1 MARFLVFRENN
12 IVMDIKQAI
21 LKSIYAELTAEERS
35 ALEHW
40 LAEDEEHR
48 RVYERVSAYL
58 KEEDAVAFLATVD
71 VEGAWQRLK
80 RRQGR
85 RLRRVMAVAASVA
98 AVVALVM
105 VLWTGK
111 NERPEKT
118 GETMAMPM
126 ARATMTLST
135 GEVWR
140 LGNVAEVE
148 RAAGMGVAVTDSV
161 IEIRGHDAAMEGLTE
176 VKEPV
181 ISVLDV
187 PRGEWYSLVLADGTR
202 VRVNALSKL
211 EFPLSFDGQA
221 ERRVK
226 LSGEAFFEVAKD
238 GTCPFRVETRRQT
251 ITVTGT
257 AFNVTAYADMADRTT
272 LCEGSVEVMTNQGKQ
287 LTLVP
292 GQQLVVDEAGQ
303 VQVREVD
310 VTIFTAWMDGVY
322 YFDGKTLE
330 EVFLEL
336 GRWFDVREVR
346 YDDPTLA
353 QRTFSGKLVKASG
366 LATILAMIEKG
377 TTARIHY
384 ADGVIT
390 IEAK

>member
-1 MARFLVFRENN
+1 
-12 IVMDIKQAI
+12 MDIKQAI
-21 LKSIYAELTAEERS
+21 LKSIYAELTAEER
-35 ALEHW
+35 AVLERW
-40 LAEDEEHR
+40 LAEDEGHR

-85 RLRRVMAVAASVA
+85 HLRRMMTVAASVA

-111 NERPEKT
+111 NERPEKA
-118 GETMAMPM
+118 GETVAMPM

-238 GTCPFRVETRRQT
+238 GTCPFRVETGRQT

-366 LATILAMIEKG
+366 LTTILAMIEKG

>member
-1 MARFLVFRENN
+1 
-12 IVMDIKQAI
+12 MDIKQAI

-111 NERPEKT
+111 NERPEEA
-118 GETMAMPM
+118 GETVAMPM

-140 LGNVAEVE
+140 LGNVVEME

-161 IEIRGHDAAMEGLTE
+161 IEIRGHEGAEAMEGLTE

-187 PRGEWYSLVLADGTR
+187 PRGEWYSLVLADGTL
-202 VRVNALSKL
+202 VLVNDLSKI
-211 EFPLSFDGQA
+211 EFPISFDGQE
-221 ERRVK
+221 ERLWKV
-226 LSGEAFFEVAKD
+226 SGEAFFEVAKD
-238 GTCPFRVETRRQT
+238 GTCPFRVETGRQT

-336 GRWFDVREVR
+336 
-346 YDDPTLA
+346 L
-353 QRTFSGKLVKASG
+353 L
-366 LATILAMIEKG
+366 
-377 TTARIHY
+377 
-384 ADGVIT
+384 
-390 IEAK
+390 

>member
-1 MARFLVFRENN
+1 MENASD
-12 IVMDIKQAI
+12 MDIKQAI
-21 LKSIYAELTAEERS
+21 LKSIYGELSGKERE
-35 ALEHW
+35 ALERW
-40 LAEDEEHR
+40 LEEDERHR

-85 RLRRVMAVAASVA
+85 RLRRVMTVAASVA
-98 AVVALVM
+98 AVMVLVM
-105 VLWTGK
+105 LLWTGK
-111 NERPEKT
+111 DERPEKA

-140 LGNVAEVE
+140 LGNVEEVE
-148 RAAGMGVAVTDSV
+148 RAAGMGVAVRDSV
-161 IEIRGHDAAMEGLTE
+161 IEIRGNEGAEAMEGLTE
-176 VKEPV
+176 IKEPV

-202 VRVNALSKL
+202 VRVNALSRL

-226 LSGEAFFEVAKD
+226 LSGEVFFEVAKD
-238 GTCPFRVETRRQT
+238 NTCPFRVETGRQT

-257 AFNVTAYADMADRTT
+257 AFNVTAYAEMADRTT

-346 YDDPTLA
+346 YDDPALA

-366 LATILAMIEKG
+366 LATILEMIEKG

>member
-1 MARFLVFRENN
+1 
-12 IVMDIKQAI
+12 MDIKQAI
-21 LKSIYAELTAEERS
+21 LKSIYAELTAEERA
-35 ALEHW
+35 ALERW

-58 KEEDAVAFLATVD
+58 KEEDAVAFLATLD

-85 RLRRVMAVAASVA
+85 RLRRMMTVAASVA

-111 NERPEKT
+111 NERPEKA
-118 GETMAMPM
+118 GKMVAMPM

-238 GTCPFRVETRRQT
+238 GTCPFRVETGRQT

>member
-1 MARFLVFRENN
+1 
-12 IVMDIKQAI
+12 MDIKQAI
-21 LKSIYAELTAEERS
+21 LKSIYAELTAEER
-35 ALEHW
+35 AVLERW
-40 LAEDEEHR
+40 LAEDEGHR

-58 KEEDAVAFLATVD
+58 KEEDAVAFLATLD

-85 RLRRVMAVAASVA
+85 HLRRMMTVAASVA

-111 NERPEKT
+111 NERPEKA
-118 GETMAMPM
+118 GETVAMPM

-238 GTCPFRVETRRQT
+238 GTCPFRVETGRQT

-366 LATILAMIEKG
+366 LTTILAMIEKG